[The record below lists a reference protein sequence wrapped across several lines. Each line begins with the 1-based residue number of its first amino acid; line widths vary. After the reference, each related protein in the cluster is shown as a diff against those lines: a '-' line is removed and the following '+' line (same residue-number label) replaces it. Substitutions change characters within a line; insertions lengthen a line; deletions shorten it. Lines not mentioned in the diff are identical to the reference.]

1 MCLKLVCL
9 VEHHKVVDITS
20 ACLPL
25 YICLYIFIFP
35 GRQGKQQTHIPVSF
49 LISNIGQV
57 AALMIGADKFIAGT
71 LPRRNEI
78 WNPPGLGERECGNVY
93 SPIIMY
99 NRDKGL
105 RDLVLKLG

>member
-71 LPRRNEI
+71 LPSGAERGFGI
-78 WNPPGLGERECGNVY
+78 HLGWVKESVETFTVQ
-93 SPIIMY
+93 
-99 NRDKGL
+99 
-105 RDLVLKLG
+105 